1 MTNKTLVVIGGG
13 AAGFFSAIHA
23 AFNFPELRVVVLE
36 KSAQLLAKVRISG
49 GGRCNVTHHCFEP
62 AQLAE
67 HYPRGAKHLKRLF
80 YEFGPTETIAWF
92 EKQGVSLKTEDDGRM
107 FPITDQSDTIIQA
120 LQKAAENLGV
130 QIRMQSS
137 VTAIQ
142 PEQGAFR
149 LELSGGHLM
158 ADYVIVAAGGA
169 PKRTQ
174 LEWLRVLGHQ
184 ISVPVPSL
192 FTFNLVAPL
201 TDLMG
206 VAVPAR
212 VQIVGFPMVSEGP
225 VLITHWGVSGPAVLR
240 LSAFAARHLAE
251 RNYTYTVRVH
261 WLPEF
266 NEAEIRAAFAAE
278 SGKAIKN
285 QRWHQLPKRLW
296 EALVE
301 RSQVRAHL
309 TWPELSKKEQNR
321 LVDLLINDQ
330 HAAQGKT
337 TFKEE
342 FVTAGG
348 VSLESVNMKTLES
361 KALPGL
367 FFAGEILDIDGVT
380 GGFNFQA
387 AWTTGYFAGKL
398 GRK

>member
-13 AAGFFSAIHA
+13 AAGYFSAIHA
-23 AFNFPELRVVVLE
+23 AFNFPGLRVILLE
-36 KSAQLLAKVRISG
+36 KSAQVLAKVRISG

-62 AQLAE
+62 SELAE
-67 HYPRGAKHLKRLF
+67 NYPRGAKHLKRLF
-80 YEFGPTETIAWF
+80 YNFGPIETIEWF
-92 EKQGVSLKTEDDGRM
+92 EKQGVVLKTEADGRM
-107 FPITDQSDTIIQA
+107 FPTTDQSQTIIDALQYAAQKAGVAIKMQSAVQA
-120 LQKAAENLGV
+120 LLPLKDGFELQLNGGNL
-130 QIRMQSS
+130 R
-137 VTAIQ
+137 
-142 PEQGAFR
+142 
-149 LELSGGHLM
+149 
-158 ADYVIVAAGGA
+158 ADYVIVASGGA
-169 PKRTQ
+169 PKSTQ
-174 LEWLRVLGHQ
+174 LEWLRMLGHQ
-184 ISVPVPSL
+184 ISEPVPSL
-192 FTFNLVAPL
+192 FTFNLIAPI

-225 VLITHWGVSGPAVLR
+225 LLITHWGLSGPAVLR

-251 RNYTYTVRVH
+251 RQYTYTVRIH
-261 WLPEF
+261 WLPAL
-266 NEAEIRAAFAAE
+266 NEAEIRQALAAE
-278 SGKAIKN
+278 GSKAIKN

-296 EALVE
+296 EALVT
-301 RSQVRAHL
+301 RSQVRGNL
-309 TWPELSKKEQNR
+309 SWPELSKKEQNR
-321 LVDLLINDQ
+321 LVEVLMNDT

-367 FFAGEILDIDGVT
+367 FFAGEVLDIDGVT

-387 AWTTGYFAGKL
+387 AWTTGYIAAKL
-398 GRK
+398 GQ